1 MSGEGVTITWAH
13 VVVSIMSISGFV
25 ARERAVFSDLDAKP
39 DLGHVKV
46 EESSLEDLVLRG
58 RSRRN
63 FSS

>member
-1 MSGEGVTITWAH
+1 
-13 VVVSIMSISGFV
+13 MSISGFV
-25 ARERAVFSDLDAKP
+25 ARERAVFSGLDAKP

-46 EESSLEDLVLRG
+46 EASSLEDLVLRG